1 MQEIGWGCGHGKPA
15 WEYGESARK
24 CKKMWDQ
31 GVDVASENGNLSIVV
46 ELPQNSDEN
55 NKFKEQIK
63 VRIIENEYICKHL
76 VSQI

>member
-1 MQEIGWGCGHGKPA
+1 MQEMGWGCGYEKPA

-46 ELPQNSDEN
+46 ELS
-55 NKFKEQIK
+55 
-63 VRIIENEYICKHL
+63 
-76 VSQI
+76 